1 MLIGNQQ
8 TQVEKTQNHFT
19 YQGTGTRTT
28 FACTYSDNAVL
39 VFLNGIK
46 LKENIDYTIE
56 DTGTFVTFSVPP
68 ESEDTVDL
76 YGSNDVTALSRSTL
90 SKETFTADGT
100 QEVFNLTSKLS
111 GGERINVYLNGMRL
125 HETDYTIDF
134 TAKTIEVQDVT
145 QGDVISIDIIQHGF
159 RSSAHNTKAEP
170 ARHQCIITPSVVS
183 ADMVVK
189 AGENAL
195 LVGPTE
201 IQGNIEVEGTLTI
214 V

>member
-19 YQGTGTRTT
+19 YQGNGTRTT
-28 FACTYSDNAVL
+28 FACTYADNAVL

-46 LKENIDYTIE
+46 LKENIDYQIE
-56 DTGTFVTFSVPP
+56 DTGTFVTFGIAP
-68 ESEDTVDL
+68 EDGDTVDL
-76 YGSNDVTALSRSTL
+76 YGSNDVTSLSRSTL

-125 HETDYTIDF
+125 HETDYKIDYSL
-134 TAKTIEVQDVT
+134 KTITIEEIAN
-145 QGDVISIDIIQHGF
+145 GDVVSIDIIQHGF
-159 RSSAHNTKAEP
+159 RSSAHNTKAEV
-170 ARHQCIITPSVVS
+170 ARHPMFITPSVIS
-183 ADMVVK
+183 TDVVIK
-189 AGENAL
+189 EGENGL
-195 LVGPTE
+195 LVGPVTLD
-201 IQGNIEVEGTLTI
+201 GNIEIEGTLTI

>member
-8 TQVEKTQNHFT
+8 TQVEKTQSHYT
-19 YQGTGTRTT
+19 YQGNGQRKI

-68 ESEDTVDL
+68 ENEDNVDI
-76 YGSNDVTALSRSTL
+76 YGTNDVAGLSRSTL

-125 HETDYTIDF
+125 HETDYKIDYSL
-134 TAKTIEVQDVT
+134 KTITIEEIAN
-145 QGDVISIDIIQHGF
+145 GDVVSIDIIQHGF
-159 RSSAHNTKAEP
+159 RSSAHNTKAEV
-170 ARHQCIITPSVVS
+170 ARHPMFITPNRVGADVVI
-183 ADMVVK
+183 K
-189 AGENAL
+189 EGENGL
-195 LVGPTE
+195 LVGPVT
-201 IQGNIEVEGTLTI
+201 IDANIDIEGTLTI